1 MNEILKSA
9 RVEQQAVSESEL
21 ALINAQALR
30 PLTAEEVFAF
40 KLAACDNQVDRDIE
54 RFTDRTLDQLAELF
68 VGRPVLRDHNWSANS
83 QTARVYAG
91 GVEQQGNVKRL
102 ILRCYMPRTEQ
113 TVPTITAIE
122 SGILR
127 EASVGVAVKR
137 QLCSVC
143 EEDYYSCRHRRGEEY
158 EGKMCYVDLDE
169 AAEAFEVSLVAVPA
183 QREAGVVKRYEDKE
197 SKMSSPGEGEPAP
210 EDKLRLAQAMQE
222 QEEKRYGGME
232 E

>member
-9 RVEQQAVSESEL
+9 RVEQQKVSEGEL

-40 KLAACDNQVDRDIE
+40 KLAACDNQVDRDME
-54 RFTDRTLDQLAELF
+54 RFTDRTLDQLAGLF

-91 GVEQQGNVKRL
+91 EVEAQGGVKRL
-102 ILRCYMPRTEQ
+102 ILRSYMLRSEETTP
-113 TVPTITAIE
+113 TVRALE
-122 SGILR
+122 GGILR

-137 QLCSVC
+137 HTCSICGENYYTCGHCRGQEYNGKLCSV
-143 EEDYYSCRHRRGEEY
+143 E
-158 EGKMCYVDLDE
+158 LDE
-169 AAEAFEVSLVAVPA
+169 AVDAYEVSLVAVPA
-183 QREAGVVKRYEDKE
+183 QREAGVVKRYEAKE
-197 SKMSSPGEGEPAP
+197 AKLSGPGEGEPSQ
-210 EDKLRLAQAMQE
+210 EDKLQLAKAMQE